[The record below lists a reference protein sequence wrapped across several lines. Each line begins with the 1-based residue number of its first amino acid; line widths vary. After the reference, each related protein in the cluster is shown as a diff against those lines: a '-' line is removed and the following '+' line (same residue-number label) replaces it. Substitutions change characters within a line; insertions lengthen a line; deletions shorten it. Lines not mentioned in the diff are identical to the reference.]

1 MSNIKTQPLTPP
13 QPVDSVWEFTDDPAV
28 ARRAVFILAAQTE
41 YQVHQRIVL
50 GAFVTM
56 LVLVVLGAV
65 SGIAA
70 LFGLAATALIVAV
83 VAWALWFTRW
93 E

>member
-1 MSNIKTQPLTPP
+1 MSNVKTQPLTPP
-13 QPVDSVWEFTDDPAV
+13 QPVDGVREFTDDPAV

-65 SGIAA
+65 SGATPLFALAAAA
-70 LFGLAATALIVAV
+70 LLVAV
-83 VAWALWFTRW
+83 VGWALWFTRW